1 MPQVLRKLTENRY
14 GKNEIRIK
22 RYAGR
27 TDFTDGENHAG
38 CIAEGRNADGSIEKK
53 VESCFWADVFWK
65 GRKAMNFPGS
75 GKKRVFPMQTDL

>member
-1 MPQVLRKLTENRY
+1 MEKMKFESKDMREELILQMEKIMP
-14 GKNEIRIK
+14 
-22 RYAGR
+22 
-27 TDFTDGENHAG
+27 G